1 MISVA
6 RKWWRRAV
14 ARPLACDTVTE
25 LDEHGGWPALL
36 TALLDRQDLSAA
48 QARAAMATIL
58 EGKATPAQLIAFVV
72 ALRAKGETP
81 EELSGLLDAVL
92 AAATLVPL
100 SDDLRSRAVDI
111 VGTGGDRSHSVNVST
126 MASIVTAGAG
136 VPVCKHGARAASSK
150 CGTADVLEALGVA
163 VELPPEGVLRC
174 VEEAGIGFCLA
185 PVYHPAFRFAGPSRR
200 EIGIPTVFNL
210 LGPMA
215 NPGRVRRQLIGVAN
229 PMVAERMLA
238 SLRIHGSVKA
248 WVVHGNGL
256 DELTTTGDSTVL
268 ALEDDHVRTFSV
280 DPVELGL
287 APAIADELTGGE
299 PHENAEA
306 VRRVMAG
313 DHGAHRNIV
322 VLNAGAALV
331 VADRVASL
339 EEGIAMAA
347 ESIDSGAAARTLD
360 RMIEVSQAAKAAS
373 QA

>member
-1 MISVA
+1 MM
-6 RKWWRRAV
+6 
-14 ARPLACDTVTE
+14 TE

-36 TALLDRQDLSAA
+36 TELIERRDLTAS
-48 QARAAMATIL
+48 QARSAMATIL
-58 EGKATPAQLIAFVV
+58 AGDATPAQLIGFVV

-81 EELSGLLDAVL
+81 EEISGLLDAVL

-100 SDDLRSRAVDI
+100 TDELRSRAVDI

-126 MASIVTAGAG
+126 MAAIVVAGAG
-136 VPVCKHGARAASSK
+136 VPVCKHGARAASSR
-150 CGTADVLEALGVA
+150 CGAADVLEELGV
-163 VELPPEGVLRC
+163 VIDLPPAGVLAC

-185 PVYHPAFRFAGPSRR
+185 PSYHPAFRFAGPSRR

-229 PMVAERMLA
+229 PAVAERMLA
-238 SLRIHGSVKA
+238 SLRIHGSDRA

-256 DELTTTGDSTVL
+256 DELTTTGVSTVL
-268 ALEDDHVRTFSV
+268 ALEDDHVRSFTV

-287 APAIADELTGGE
+287 APAIPDELVGGE
-299 PHENAEA
+299 PSENAEA
-306 VRRVMAG
+306 VRRVLAG

-331 VADRVASL
+331 VAGRVTTL
-339 EEGIAMAA
+339 EEGLEVAA
-347 ESIDSGAAARTLD
+347 KSIDSG
-360 RMIEVSQAAKAAS
+360 SAAS
-373 QA
+373 TLQRFVEV

>member
-1 MISVA
+1 M
-6 RKWWRRAV
+6 
-14 ARPLACDTVTE
+14 TE

-36 TALLDRQDLSAA
+36 TALLDRQDLTAA

-58 EGKATPAQLIAFVV
+58 TGDATPAQLIAFVV

-81 EELSGLLDAVL
+81 EEISGLLDAVL
-92 AAATLVPL
+92 AAATIVPL
-100 SDDLRSRAVDI
+100 SDDLRSRAIDL
-111 VGTGGDRSHSVNVST
+111 VGTGGDRSHSINVST
-126 MASIVTAGAG
+126 TAALVVAGAG

-150 CGTADVLEALGVA
+150 CGAADVLEALGVA
-163 VELPPEGVLRC
+163 LELPPEGVVRC

-229 PMVAERMLA
+229 PSVAERMLA

-248 WVVHGNGL
+248 WVVHGQGI
-256 DELTTTGDSTVL
+256 DELTTTGESTVL
-268 ALEDDHVRTFSV
+268 ALEDDHVRSFTV

-287 APAIADELTGGE
+287 APAILEELEGGE
-299 PHENAEA
+299 PHENAA
-306 VRRVMAG
+306 VVRRVLG
-313 DHGAHRNIV
+313 GEHGAHRNIV

-331 VADRVASL
+331 VADRVGTLAD
-339 EEGIAMAA
+339 GIELAE
-347 ESIDSGAAARTLD
+347 ESIDSGAATAALD
-360 RMIEVSQAAKAAS
+360 QLIAVSQAAKAPAGS
-373 QA
+373 